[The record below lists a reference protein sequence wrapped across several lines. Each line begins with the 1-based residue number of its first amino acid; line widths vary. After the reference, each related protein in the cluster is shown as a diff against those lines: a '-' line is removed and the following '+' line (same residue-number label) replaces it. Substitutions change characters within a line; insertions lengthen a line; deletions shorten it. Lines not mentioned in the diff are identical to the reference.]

1 MIGNPTPWWGRAKCV
16 GQDTE
21 DFFFPESTTR
31 KKWPDE
37 TEKARDLCFG
47 CPVVS
52 ECLTD
57 ALSQGPERQHGVAG
71 ATTAG
76 ERARLFVVTGK
87 TVRRRAAA

>member
-1 MIGNPTPWWGRAKCV
+1 MIGNPSPWWFDALCKGE
-16 GQDTE
+16 DTE
-21 DFFFPESTTR
+21 EFFYPESTV
-31 KKWPDE
+31 KKKQLHDI
-37 TEKARDLCFG
+37 EKARALCFG